1 LSPNEA
7 KLLQDN
13 LNFVEKQD
21 ARLRAAGGRELTN
34 PQKDELDRLLDQN
47 SDTIY
52 NKKHNP
58 VKAIW

>member
-1 LSPNEA
+1 M
-7 KLLQDN
+7 
-13 LNFVEKQD
+13 
-21 ARLRAAGGRELTN
+21 AAGGRELTN
-34 PQKDELDRLLDQN
+34 PQKDELDRLLGQN